1 MNNEHET
8 DPNLVKNIKRI
19 TANSDFPA
27 VKFLGVL
34 FHPELNFKM
43 QSRHISTK
51 ISKSQYILR
60 RVKNLMSDK
69 ALRTVRMK
77 Y

>member
-34 FHPELNFKM
+34 LHPELNFKM
-43 QSRHISTK
+43 QIRHISSK
-51 ISKSQYILR
+51 ISKSLYILR
-60 RVKNLMSDK
+60 RVKNFMSDK
-69 ALRTVRMK
+69 ALRTL